1 MKIKKY
7 IWLFLGIFIVVSCD
21 YFVKEKPKHAIA
33 RVGDVYLY
41 KDEIKSI
48 MPIDYTKEDSINI
61 VQKYINSWAI
71 KELMLSNAERNISD
85 DEKADFERLVN
96 DYRADLYLNSYKQ
109 GLINSSIDTLIKEED
124 LQFFYEANKET
135 FLLNESLIKLRYIH
149 LSSAEKQKRV
159 SALEEKLKRFNSE
172 DRHELDSIGLQF
184 NSIYLGDSI
193 WVKTES
199 VVKKLP
205 FLEEKLKENRI
216 FFTNHKDSTGVYLV
230 QVRDVLRKN
239 EQAPME
245 YVKPTLRQIILN
257 QRKLEFVKELEADI
271 INRGIKKKQ
280 FEIIYE

>member
-159 SALEEKLKRFNSE
+159 SALEEKLKRFNAE